1 MFNLK
6 FLEDSLPDFATIQTE
21 RSFQSHKKAFWNR
34 ETQISWRIFKHFSA
48 LGYGV
53 AFRNDINNTNE

>member
-21 RSFQSHKKAFWNR
+21 RSFQSQKKSFL
-34 ETQISWRIFKHFSA
+34 E
-48 LGYGV
+48 Y
-53 AFRNDINNTNE
+53 RNSNF

>member
-6 FLEDSLPDFATIQTE
+6 FQEDSLPDFATIQTE

-34 ETQISWRIFKHFSA
+34 ETQIS
-48 LGYGV
+48 
-53 AFRNDINNTNE
+53 